1 MATRKPK
8 AKKPPIQN
16 PTILRTVALSQDD
29 ELALAQLSQEV
40 ADRIGRAPSRSAVFR
55 ALLRLA
61 RDFDGA
67 MLERL
72 GNVPCAACCHRK
84 GTDSLSPLASDT
96 PARGSTLLPRRAVS
110 PPTLASH

>member
-55 ALLRLA
+55 ALLSA
-61 RDFDGA
+61 GA
-67 MLERL
+67 CKHHTAPIIAVR
-72 GNVPCAACCHRK
+72 
-84 GTDSLSPLASDT
+84 SLTAQ
-96 PARGSTLLPRRAVS
+96 
-110 PPTLASH
+110 